1 MIENQCGERNRRY
14 LAMRKV
20 LVIAIALMFAA
31 IMLSP
36 TMGYSVQSG
45 NHSYSIKSTRV
56 NYSISPQSPSHEPAV
71 VVSSTPYSS
80 VKYGALFQGEAT
92 GVGETAKSS
101 VIGISTPSDK
111 GIQAPTNTSAAP
123 GSEPKFSIQGIVYHD
138 QNGNG
143 KMDYNET
150 GLANWTINLEQPGNV
165 ISKAVT
171 DSAGGYGFVGLAP
184 GEYTVVENLEP
195 GWSLTS
201 PSDGKYAV
209 NLTKNANM
217 LNFGNKIMPAPIQNA
232 TALSNVTS
240 SANVTL
246 AENASISK

>member
-1 MIENQCGERNRRY
+1 MRRV
-14 LAMRKV
+14 LAIM
-20 LVIAIALMFAA
+20 IALMFVA
-31 IMLSP
+31 IVLSP

-80 VKYGALFQGEAT
+80 VKYGALYQGEAK

-150 GLANWTINLEQPGNV
+150 GLANWTINLEQPAGNA

-171 DSAGGYGFVGLAP
+171 DSTGGYGFSSLAP
-184 GEYTVVENLEP
+184 GEYAVVENLET

>member
-1 MIENQCGERNRRY
+1 MRRV
-14 LAMRKV
+14 LAIM
-20 LVIAIALMFAA
+20 IALMFAA
-31 IMLSP
+31 LVLSP

-45 NHSYSIKSTRV
+45 NHSYSFKATRV

-80 VKYGALFQGEAT
+80 VKYGALFQPEAT
-92 GVGETAKSS
+92 GVGETARSS

-111 GIQAPTNTSAAP
+111 GIQVPTNTSAAP

-217 LNFGNKIMPAPIQNA
+217 LNFGNMIMPTPIQNA

>member
-1 MIENQCGERNRRY
+1 
-14 LAMRKV
+14 MRKV

-36 TMGYSVQSG
+36 TMGYSVQTG

-92 GVGETAKSS
+92 GVGETARSS

-123 GSEPKFSIQGIVYHD
+123 NAEPKFSIQGTVYHD

-195 GWSLTS
+195 GWLLTS

-246 AENASISK
+246 AENTSLSK

>member
-1 MIENQCGERNRRY
+1 
-14 LAMRKV
+14 MRKV
-20 LVIAIALMFAA
+20 LA
-31 IMLSP
+31 IMMALVFMAIVLSP
-36 TMGYSVQSG
+36 TMGYSIQTG

-123 GSEPKFSIQGIVYHD
+123 NSEPKFSIKGIVYHD

-201 PSDGKYAV
+201 PSEGKYAV